1 MSSNDSDGLRRRL
14 LPLNGGNMAPSS
26 LPQILSPAL
35 LSFLRGHPS
44 LPAHSWYFIA
54 GVTLSVINRPD
65 EIPIVFQHALEK
77 GGGKEDTKP
86 EHVEQL
92 MIARKMREGLVK
104 SAAIGGLP
112 KVVKALLFIRGM
124 LRRSRQTNCLLHQV
138 YQCPFL
144 SEGCDAQPIAG

>member
-1 MSSNDSDGLRRRL
+1 
-14 LPLNGGNMAPSS
+14 MAPPS
-26 LPQILSPAL
+26 LPRILSPAL

-77 GGGKEDTKP
+77 GGGKEGKKP
-86 EHVEQL
+86 DHAEQL

-104 SAAIGGLP
+104 AAAIGGLP
-112 KVVKALLFIRGM
+112 KVVEALLVVQDIYRGDYGG
-124 LRRSRQTNCLLHQV
+124 LIVC
-138 YQCPFL
+138 
-144 SEGCDAQPIAG
+144 

>member
-1 MSSNDSDGLRRRL
+1 
-14 LPLNGGNMAPSS
+14 MAPPS
-26 LPQILSPAL
+26 LPRIVSPAL

-77 GGGKEDTKP
+77 GGGQEGKKP
-86 EHVEQL
+86 DHAEQL

-104 SAAIGGLP
+104 AAAIGGLP
-112 KVVKALLFIRGM
+112 KVVEALLVVQDIP
-124 LRRSRQTNCLLHQV
+124 RRSRRTNCLLHQV
-138 YQCPFL
+138 DQRPFRPQD
-144 SEGCDAQPIAG
+144 CDAQ